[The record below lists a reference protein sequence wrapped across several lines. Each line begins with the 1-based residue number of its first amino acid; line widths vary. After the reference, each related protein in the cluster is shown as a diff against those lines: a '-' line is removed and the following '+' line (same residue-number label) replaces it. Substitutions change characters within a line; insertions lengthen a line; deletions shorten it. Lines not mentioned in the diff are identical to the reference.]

1 MQDAAAVWT
10 QALPKVM
17 DNVTGR
23 GVWAA
28 LNAARPIAL
37 EEGVLVLGLPLK
49 DGELAGH
56 LRLPN
61 HSRVIEHISGQ
72 IAGQQLR
79 VRIIDGTTPEDYEI
93 FKRRE
98 AERRRLQEAGMERL
112 RKEKLA
118 KTSWDSVFEDLSRRY
133 ASLSNKSLPQTRGRF
148 FDEAVELVAEARRN
162 QETFDETGERSFARC
177 LERVSQYTDVPSP
190 IVAVEVLRRVGE
202 LA

>member
-28 LNAARPIAL
+28 LNAARPVAL
-37 EEGVLVLGLPLK
+37 EDGILVLGLPHK

-61 HSRVIEHISGQ
+61 HSRVIEHITGQ
-72 IAGQQLR
+72 ILGQQLR
-79 VRIIDGTTPEDYEI
+79 VRIIEGTTSEDYEI

-98 AERRRLQEAGMERL
+98 LERRRLQEAGMERL
-112 RKEKLA
+112 RKEASA
-118 KTSWDSVFEDLSRRY
+118 KTNWDTVYDALSRRY
-133 ASLSNKSLPQTRGRF
+133 AAMSNKSLPQNRGRF

-162 QETFDETGERSFARC
+162 QETFDEAGERNFARC
-177 LERVSQYTDVPSP
+177 LERVSQYSEVPSP